1 MTEQRPRIVVAT
13 TNFPLE
19 QRGDRT
25 GNFVVDPVLALADDL
40 DQIVVMPQHPT
51 RGSKREMFGGE
62 VPVIRFSYWWPR
74 SAMRLAH
81 GDGIPANLQRSWLA
95 RAQVLPLIL
104 VFTWWVTRL
113 ARRADLVHAHWLQ
126 VALLALPAKW
136 LWGTPIIV
144 TIHGTDLTQFP
155 DWFTGWILRR
165 VDVVVSA
172 HDDLLADVRSLA
184 PGTRT
189 ERIRH
194 LVVPQPDRG
203 QTGPELDRL
212 LGDKPTALFVA
223 RLSPERDPLTFVRAA
238 PRVLEDVPDAR
249 FAVVGDGPLRGQ
261 VEAEVRRLGVE
272 HAVHVFG
279 HRPDVWNFLRRAD
292 AFAAL
297 SDRNNVWVT
306 ALVEAMRAGVP
317 AVTTTA
323 GITAE
328 TLGDRHDSLHVPIGD
343 ADAVGAALAELL
355 GDAELRETI
364 ADNAHA
370 TLQAAGFDPE
380 VVYARTLALYRDL
393 TS

>member
-1 MTEQRPRIVVAT
+1 MAT

-19 QRGDRT
+19 RRGDRT

-40 DQIVVMPQHPT
+40 DQVVVMPQHPT
-51 RGSKREMFGGE
+51 RGSKRELFGDR

-95 RAQVLPLIL
+95 RLQVLPLIIG
-104 VFTWWVTRL
+104 FTWWITKL
-113 ARRADLVHAHWLQ
+113 ARDADLIHAHWLQ
-126 VALLALPAKW
+126 VGLLSLPARW
-136 LWGTPIIV
+136 LWKTPLVV
-144 TIHGTDLTQFP
+144 TIHGTDVTQFP
-155 DWFTGWILRR
+155 DWLAGWILRR

-172 HDDLLADVRSLA
+172 HDDLLDHVRSLA
-184 PGTRT
+184 PDVRT

-194 LVVPQPDRG
+194 LVVPQPDEG
-203 QTGPELDRL
+203 ETAHELDRI
-212 LGDKPTALFVA
+212 LGDEPTALFVA

-238 PRVLEDVPDAR
+238 PRTLEDVPDAH
-249 FAVVGDGPLRGQ
+249 FAVVGDGPLREE
-261 VEAEVRRLGVE
+261 VEAEVDRLGLRDRI
-272 HAVHVFG
+272 HVFG

-328 TLGDRHDSLHVPIGD
+328 ALDDRHDSLHVPIGD
-343 ADAVGAALAELL
+343 ADAVGEALAELL
-355 GDAELRETI
+355 SDEELRETI
-364 ADNAHA
+364 ADNAHR
-370 TLQAAGFDPE
+370 TLEEAGFDPD
-380 VVYARTLALYRDL
+380 VVYAQTLALYHDL